1 MQILGFDILLK
12 PYLNRIM
19 IDEEAWQQIYLAYL
33 YLSTI
38 GIKFVKW
45 EDQMQFCLMSDTWD
59 TKGS

>member
-1 MQILGFDILLK
+1 MQITGFDRLLK

-19 IDEEAWQQIYLAYL
+19 IDEETWQQIYLA

-45 EDQMQFCLMSDTWD
+45 EDQMQFCRMSDTWD